1 MIITRKAIH
10 IMENIGE
17 AKNEIAIVDKE
28 TVENLIYIVRGQKVM
43 LDVDLARI
51 YGYETRRFNEQVK
64 NNSERFDDDFRFQ
77 LTKPEFE
84 NLMSKNSTSSWG
96 GTRKLPYAFTETGIY
111 MLMTVLKGDLA
122 IAQSKALI
130 RIFKGMKDYISEN
143 RALIGTDDIA
153 RLAIQTSENTA
164 AIAKITDEMLRKSDL
179 PKIFKNFASSDTGK
193 EFLIMNGQLAEADA
207 AYQGIYAKA
216 KKLKGCPIY
225 MDIVSVGA
233 TINVMLSAVLAKG
246 TTIIDNAAKE
256 PHIVDVANFLN
267 TMGADIRGAGTDVI
281 KINGVEKLK
290 GNATYSVVPDQ
301 IEAGT
306 FMLAAVATKGDLT
319 LKNCITKHLESITA
333 KIIEVGGN
341 VEDNGDSIRVW
352 CNKRPNKAN
361 IKTLPYPG
369 FPTDLQP
376 QMGVVLSLANGTS
389 VINESIWDSRF
400 QYTDELN
407 KMGAKITAQGKSA
420 FFEGVKKLSGAP
432 VYSTDLR
439 AGAALV
445 VAATAAEGK
454 TEIYNLEHI
463 DRGYE
468 NIEEKFRQIGAKIE
482 RVIE

>member
-1 MIITRKAIH
+1 MEKLVVSGPTPLKGEVIIS
-10 IMENIGE
+10 G
-17 AKNEIAIVDKE
+17 AKNAAVAILPATLLIDGVC
-28 TVENLIYIVRGQKVM
+28 TIENLPHISDIEISCKI
-43 LDVDLARI
+43 L
-51 YGYETRRFNEQVK
+51 E
-64 NNSERFDDDFRFQ
+64 
-77 LTKPEFE
+77 
-84 NLMSKNSTSSWG
+84 
-96 GTRKLPYAFTETGIY
+96 KLG
-111 MLMTVLKGDLA
+111 
-122 IAQSKALI
+122 
-130 RIFKGMKDYISEN
+130 
-143 RALIGTDDIA
+143 
-153 RLAIQTSENTA
+153 
-164 AIAKITDEMLRKSDL
+164 AKITWNDKHSITIDTREIKTTKAPLDLTSKFRASYYVIGAMLGRKGEIEVGMPGGCKLGARPIDQHIKGFEALGASVTVEKG
-179 PKIFKNFASSDTGK
+179 KI
-193 EFLIMNGQLAEADA
+193 NG
-207 AYQGIYAKA
+207 KA
-216 KKLKGCPIY
+216 KKLKGAPIY

-233 TINVMLSAVLAKG
+233 TINVMLAAVLAKG
-246 TTIIDNAAKE
+246 TTTIDNAAKE

-281 KINGVEKLK
+281 KINGVEKLH

-306 FMLAAVATKGDLT
+306 FMLAAVATRGDIT

-341 VEDNGDSIRVW
+341 VEDNIDSIRVW

-376 QMGVVLSLANGTS
+376 QMGVVLALANGNS

-407 KMGAKITAQGKSA
+407 KMGAKITANGKTA
-420 FFEGVKKLSGAP
+420 FFEGVKKLYGAP

-445 VAATAAEGK
+445 IAGTAAEGE
-454 TEIYNLEHI
+454 TNIYNLQHI

-468 NIEEKFRQIGAKIE
+468 DIEEKFRKIGAKIK
-482 RVIE
+482 RVTEE